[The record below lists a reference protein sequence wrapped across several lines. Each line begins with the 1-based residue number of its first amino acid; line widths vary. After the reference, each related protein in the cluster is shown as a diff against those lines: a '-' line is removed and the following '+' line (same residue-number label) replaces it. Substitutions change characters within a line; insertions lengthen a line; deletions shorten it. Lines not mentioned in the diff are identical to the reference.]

1 MRRCHS
7 WRQRRCQVVD
17 VQCVLYD
24 VIWWWICLMSARAN
38 TSRLLTVHGGGLA
51 TECTCH
57 SLPLFCLLSSRVLS
71 SSIYIHLKSYHIII
85 NIAIS
90 NWIAG
95 RMCWIN
101 GTGYS
106 DFLRG
111 EVSKNKY
118 TPIYPHW
125 LASNH
130 SPIAWTWS
138 PTVDHSNKLSRSAEI
153 GPTSLEN
160 HFIILELITECD

>member
-17 VQCVLYD
+17 VQCVLCD
-24 VIWWWICLMSARAN
+24 VIWWWYVWCRPLAGAARAN
-38 TSRLLTVHGGGLA
+38 TSTYCTWGGLA

-57 SLPLFCLLSSRVLS
+57 SFPLFCLLSSRVLS
-71 SSIYIHLKSYHIII
+71 SSIYIHMQSYHIII

-90 NWIAG
+90 NWIAS

-101 GTGYS
+101 GTGYK
-106 DFLRG
+106 DWRG

-118 TPIYPHW
+118 IPIYPLW

-138 PTVDHSNKLSRSAEI
+138 PTVDHSNNCHAQQKLAQH
-153 GPTSLEN
+153 L
-160 HFIILELITECD
+160 